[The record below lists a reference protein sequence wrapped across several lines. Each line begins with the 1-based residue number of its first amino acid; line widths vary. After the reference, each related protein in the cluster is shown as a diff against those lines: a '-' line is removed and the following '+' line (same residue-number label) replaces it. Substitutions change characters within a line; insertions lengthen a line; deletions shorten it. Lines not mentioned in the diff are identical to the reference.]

1 MNRRQSPLVI
11 AIAIMA
17 VVLTVAYNQGWL
29 SLVVLSPTLPTEHMG
44 GTYYSMVDGSGVTI
58 MQTSYP
64 MAVGDQYL
72 NEDNKLYEV
81 ERVDG
86 QTAHAR
92 FVEQVDM
99 SQYLA
104 GIDLEAVQA
113 AMSGAAPNQ
122 GTIAVY
128 STHTDESYIKG
139 DGAESKK
146 GNGGILDVAASFAN
160 ALKQKGFN
168 VVHSTA
174 KHDPHDEGAYNRSR
188 RTVSSLLKQQP
199 LAVFDVHRDA
209 AVPPEQYVGQVNG
222 EQVTKVRLVV
232 GRQNPKRSVND
243 AFAKQLKAVGDKVQP
258 GLMKGIFYARGNYNQ
273 DLSNKAMLLELGTEK
288 NNKDHAEKGIAAFA
302 NVVAATLG
310 AQTTPGAPGG
320 TTRAP
325 GGGAPNAPRNT
336 ASPGAGRAVAT
347 LIGLAVLGGIGFLA
361 ISAGGFK
368 EMGGKLKQLGSSEFA
383 SFLGRFRKKKG
394 ND

>member
-1 MNRRQSPLVI
+1 MSRRQSPLVI
-11 AIAIMA
+11 ALVIMA
-17 VVLTVAYNQGWL
+17 VVISIAHNQGWL
-29 SLVVLSPTLPTEHMG
+29 SMVVLNPSTPTEHTG
-44 GTYYSMVDGSGVTI
+44 GAYFNMVDDTGTII
-58 MQTSYP
+58 MQTSWQ
-64 MAVGDQYL
+64 MSVGDQYL
-72 NEDNKLYEV
+72 DEDNRMYEV
-81 ERVDG
+81 DRVDG
-86 QTAHAR
+86 QAAHAR

-104 GIDLEAVQA
+104 GIDLEAVEA
-113 AMSGAAPNQ
+113 AMTGAAANN

-139 DGAESKK
+139 DGTDSKK
-146 GNGGILDVAASFAN
+146 GNGGILDVAASFTN
-160 ALKQKGFN
+160 ALKAKGFN
-168 VVHSTA
+168 VVHSAA
-174 KHDPHDEGAYNRSR
+174 KHDPHDDGAYNRSR
-188 RTVSSLLKQQP
+188 RTASSLLKQQP
-199 LAVFDVHRDA
+199 LAIFDVHRDA
-209 AVPPEQYVGQVNG
+209 AVPPEQYVAKVDG

-288 NNKDHAEKGIAAFA
+288 NSKDDAEKGVAAFA

-320 TTRAP
+320 T
-325 GGGAPNAPRNT
+325 GGAQGGPTPRNT
-336 ASPGAGRAVAT
+336 TAPGAGRALAT
-347 LIGLAVLGGIGFLA
+347 LLGLAVLGGIGFLA
-361 ISAGGFK
+361 ISTGGFK
-368 EMGGKLKQLGSSEFA
+368 EMGGKLKQLGNSEFA
-383 SFLGRFRKKKG
+383 SFLGRMRKKRG